1 MKFNSQTAYTKENG
15 EQEDLVLVHVTRI
28 TRPKKSSGTIPA
40 TRDALP
46 GAASDGRVRTN
57 GTNMS
62 QLAVVKTD
70 VTARVTIRRRPHPK
84 DPTTPASWSRRPSNS
99 ITWLDR
105 TRTYVVELTA
115 QPHSHRT
122 PSNFWSNFDAPT
134 LCVSALYPAM
144 HASERPPSAET
155 SVPVQ

>member
-70 VTARVTIRRRPHPK
+70 VSARYDTAPPTPK
-84 DPTTPASWSRRPSNS
+84 GPNDSG
-99 ITWLDR
+99 IL
-105 TRTYVVELTA
+105 VKTA
-115 QPHSHRT
+115 
-122 PSNFWSNFDAPT
+122 
-134 LCVSALYPAM
+134 
-144 HASERPPSAET
+144 
-155 SVPVQ
+155 